1 MIIGLSAC
9 ESSEPIKSND
19 ITGSWLWVKTTGGL
33 AGIDQRPQNGEKLVL
48 TFNEDLTFKKV
59 HNDTLVVEGKYTLS
73 KGTSFL
79 LNKEVEYVNMVG
91 GVETYFEI
99 KGDELYL
106 NEDVSDGFNYL
117 YKKI

>member
-9 ESSEPIKSND
+9 ESSEPVKSND
-19 ITGSWLWVKTTGGL
+19 ITGAWLWVRTTGGI
-33 AGIDQRPQNGEKLVL
+33 AGIDQKPQNGEKLVL
-48 TFNEDLTFKKV
+48 TFSKDLTFKKV
-59 HNDTLVVEGKYTLS
+59 YNDTLVKEGNYTLT

-79 LNKEVEYVNMVG
+79 LNKEVEYVNLEG
-91 GVETYFEI
+91 DVEAFFEI

-106 NEDVSDGFNYL
+106 NQDVSDGFNYT